1 MSLVPAHP
9 TRLVGPQ
16 LGFSTVDSPRLTFSL
31 VYPERPCRVSCLSG
45 STPTRFPAHAPLLRS
60 LWSRMPF
67 SHLSVSLL
75 PLTFL
80 QVHLFLSLCL
90 FPAPSGTPSSASRS
104 SSLPLPARLSLAGPR
119 QAGRRLRSWPSAAS
133 TLPGGGGLSS
143 ARQSESAASP
153 AAPSC

>member
-90 FPAPSGTPSSASRS
+90 FPAPSGTPPPH
-104 SSLPLPARLSLAGPR
+104 LPHPLCPSQPICLWPVLVRPA
-119 QAGRRLRSWPSAAS
+119 
-133 TLPGGGGLSS
+133 GG
-143 ARQSESAASP
+143 
-153 AAPSC
+153 